1 MFGMTS
7 SPQNRARV
15 RSAVRAFFEERSY
28 VEVETPALTRHPDQ
42 EPSLTYLETE
52 VHVRG
57 EASERRALITS
68 PEYAHKKLV
77 AQGIPRTFEFARV
90 FRNNEPRDAWH
101 ETEFTMLEWYR
112 LGASLEEGMEETMA
126 LITHAAQEA
135 TGSAQ
140 AHVGGRRIPLDRAFW
155 EVRTVASLMEE
166 HAGLTLPSHPTRETY
181 ADWLD
186 VAGLF
191 YEPIDTISDL
201 FQRVMLNLVD
211 PALIRAPQPT
221 VVAYYP
227 WHEASLARINKEG
240 WAERFEV
247 FIGGIELCNA
257 YGELTDAKEQR
268 RRFEAEQAR
277 RRENGQPVY
286 PIDEE
291 LLRALEHITEPL
303 FGNALGFDRLV
314 ALLDT

>member
-7 SPQNRARV
+7 SPQHRARV
-15 RSAVRAFFEERSY
+15 RGAVRAFFEARGY
-28 VEVETPALTRHPDQ
+28 TEVETPALTRHPDQ
-42 EPSLTYLETE
+42 QPTLSYLETE
-52 VHVRG
+52 VRVRG
-57 EASERRALITS
+57 EAPERRALITS

-77 AQGIPRTFEFARV
+77 AQGMPRTFEFARV
-90 FRNNEPRDAWH
+90 FRNNEPNDAWH
-101 ETEFTMLEWYR
+101 GIEFTMLEWYR
-112 LGASLEEGMEETMA
+112 LGASFEDGMEETMA
-126 LITHAAQEA
+126 LIADVAKNV
-135 TGSAQ
+135 TGRAQ
-140 AHVGGRRIPLDRAFW
+140 AHVNGARIPLDRAFW

-166 HAGLTLPSHPTRETY
+166 HAGLTLSAHPTRETY
-181 ADWLD
+181 AEWLD

-191 YEPIDTISDL
+191 YEPTDTISDL

-211 PALIRAPQPT
+211 PALMRAPHPT

-227 WHEASLARINKEG
+227 WHEASLSRINKEG

-247 FIGGIELCNA
+247 FIGGVELCNA

-268 RRFEAEQAR
+268 RRFEFEQTQ

-291 LLRALEHITEPL
+291 LIIALENITEPL

-314 ALLDT
+314 ALLS